1 MKHMRKV
8 FALALTLI
16 MALALTVPAFAAE
29 ITIDPNV
36 PADGADTTETYTAY
50 KIFDATFQGDDTTGN
65 VAYTIAA
72 GSAFLSTIQNF
83 KVGDQNAFTLTL
95 SADGSKYIVKAN
107 PCYTQE
113 AAADLAVALKAV
125 AATTGAQGIT
135 STYNN
140 ATGKYDIDVGDKGYY
155 FIVSS
160 LGSKMIVDT
169 LGDIEIDTKN
179 DYPTLTKKIVDGNN
193 KVDSITADRG
203 NTITFEVVVSIP
215 ETAVGAITVHDELD
229 AAMTYGSLVENT
241 QVTQKASHC
250 DTCTVEFE
258 ISADVVASVVA
269 AEGEGGTVT
278 FQYTATLN
286 GDAAHATAHENDA
299 YLTYSNYTS
308 AKDTVSVFTYFID
321 VYKYTEVGGQ
331 KTGLAGAGF
340 VLKNA
345 DNKYYKNTD
354 GVVTWVDN
362 IADATEY
369 MTVDATE
376 ASGTEGQEGY
386 VPAQPAKYVVSF
398 EGLKNGIYTVIEK
411 TVPTGYNPLATD
423 PTATINNANVTG
435 STQIEVL
442 NQTGVELPSTGGIGT
457 TIFYM
462 VGGILMAGAAILLI
476 TKKKMS
482 NEQ

>member
-1 MKHMRKV
+1 MKRTKKL
-8 FALALTLI
+8 FSLALAFI
-16 MALALTVPAFAAE
+16 MAMALMTPAFAAE
-29 ITIDPNV
+29 ITIAPNV
-36 PADGADTTETYTAY
+36 PEGGSDTAETYTAY

-72 GSAFLSTIQNF
+72 DSAFLSTIQDF
-83 KVGDQNAFTLTL
+83 KVGEQNAFTLTQ
-95 SADGSKYIVKAN
+95 SADGSKYIVEAN
-107 PCYTQE
+107 SCYTSD
-113 AAADLAVALKAV
+113 AAADLAVALKTAAV
-125 AATTGAQGIT
+125 ANNVQGIP
-135 STYNN
+135 STYN
-140 ATGKYDIDVGDKGYY
+140 TTTKKYDINVVDKGYY

-169 LGDIEIDTKN
+169 LGDIEIATKN
-179 DYPTLTKKIVDGNN
+179 TYPSLTKKIVDGNDR
-193 KVDSITADRG
+193 VDSITADRG

-229 AAMTYGSLVENT
+229 ATMTYGSLVENT
-241 QVTQKASHC
+241 QVTQKATHC
-250 DTCTVEFE
+250 NTCTVEFE
-258 ISADVVASVVA
+258 ISAEVVADVVA

-299 YLTYSNYTS
+299 YLTYSHYTS
-308 AKDTVSVFTYFID
+308 AKDTVSVNTYFID
-321 VYKYTEVGGQ
+321 VYKYTMVNGQ

-345 DNKYYKNTD
+345 DSKYYKNIN
-354 GVVTWVDN
+354 GVVTWVAD

-369 MTVDATE
+369 KTTDAVGNPGE
-376 ASGTEGQEGY
+376 EGY
-386 VPAQPAKYVVSF
+386 EAAKYVVTF
-398 EGLKNGIYTVIEK
+398 EGLKNGTYTVIEK

-423 PTATINNANVTG
+423 PTATISNANVTG
-435 STQIEVL
+435 DTQIEVL
-442 NQTGVELPSTGGIGT
+442 NQSGTELPATGGMGT
-457 TIFYM
+457 TIFYV
-462 VGGILMAGAAILLI
+462 VGGVLMAGAAILLI